1 MKGHVFRTTPSKM
14 IAFDVKHFT
23 ASGTRFT
30 F

>member
-1 MKGHVFRTTPSKM
+1 VFRATPSKI